1 MNIVRQYYRSIL
13 DFFLRL
19 RNYVRRRIF
28 HVGIFTINSEDS
40 DSSSTFYGRAVERII
55 SSDRKF
61 RRFRRIYDY
70 REILEHVS
78 LKQAHKYIE
87 RVNQLDPSVLK
98 NYKNFINNDFVG
110 MPYRYSIPN
119 IGLFSPTTIRYIAVL
134 VELRKIFGE
143 NFGGHIVEIGVGY
156 GGQYLVMEQTQKIQ
170 SYSMYDLPSVQNL
183 TEKYLK
189 QKTTTNKVVMRN
201 FQDETNICFDL
212 VISNYAF
219 SELPKPIQVE
229 YVEKV
234 LSKAKKGYMIMNS
247 GRTNDT
253 GRSTGKLSLDEL
265 KVLLPPFEILEEIPN
280 SSPDN
285 YVIAWGHN

>member
-1 MNIVRQYYRSIL
+1 MNFVRQYYRSLL
-13 DFFLRL
+13 DFCLRL

-28 HVGIFTINSEDS
+28 HVGAFTKNSEDS
-40 DSSSTFYGRAVERII
+40 DSSSTFYGRAVEGII
-55 SSDRKF
+55 SSNRKF

-87 RVNQLDPSVLK
+87 RVNQLDSSVLK
-98 NYKNFINNDFVG
+98 FYKNFMNNDFVG
-110 MPYRYSIPN
+110 MPYRYSFPN
-119 IGLFSPTTIRYIAVL
+119 IGFSSPTTIRYIAVL

-156 GGQYLVMEQTQKIQ
+156 GGQYLVMEEKQTIQ
-170 SYSMYDLPSVQNL
+170 SYSMYDLSSVQNL

-189 QKTTTNKVVMRN
+189 QKTTIDKIVMRN
-201 FQDETNICFDL
+201 FQDNIHIDFDL
-212 VISNYAF
+212 AISNYAF
-219 SELPKPIQVE
+219 SELPKSIQLE

-234 LSKAKKGYMIMNS
+234 LTKAKRGYMIMNS
-247 GRTNDT
+247 GRTNYT

-265 KVLLPPFEILEEIPN
+265 KVLLPPFEIMEEIPK

>member
-1 MNIVRQYYRSIL
+1 MNIMRQCYRSIL

-87 RVNQLDPSVLK
+87 RVNQVDPSIFK

-156 GGQYLVMEQTQKIQ
+156 GGQYLVMEQKQKIQ

-219 SELPKPIQVE
+219 SELPKPIQLE

-247 GRTNDT
+247 GRTNET

-285 YVIAWGHN
+285 YVIVWGHN

>member
-1 MNIVRQYYRSIL
+1 
-13 DFFLRL
+13 
-19 RNYVRRRIF
+19 
-28 HVGIFTINSEDS
+28 VGIFTINSEDS

-87 RVNQLDPSVLK
+87 RVNQVDPSIFK

-156 GGQYLVMEQTQKIQ
+156 GGQYLVMEQKQKIQ

-219 SELPKPIQVE
+219 SELPKPIQLE

-247 GRTNDT
+247 GRTNET

-285 YVIAWGHN
+285 YVIVWGHN